1 MKLVGSYREFKKCSA
16 CGEIKLVDAF
26 NYRRDRGCYR
36 SACKE
41 CEKERD
47 NLWLESAGPREW
59 YRFRR
64 CAAKTR
70 AKKKQFEFDLPPEPW
85 EGLIFQ
91 THCPV
96 LGLELS
102 YSLRQEGGGKRPNA
116 ASFDRI
122 DSSRGY
128 TVDNVRIIS
137 ARANTLR
144 NDSTIEELKLLIDDA
159 IRLQIR

>member
-1 MKLVGSYREFKKCSA
+1 MKLVGSYREFKKCST
-16 CGEIKLVDAF
+16 CGEIKRVDAF
-26 NYRRDRGCYR
+26 NYHRQRNCYR
-36 SACKE
+36 SECKE
-41 CEKERD
+41 CAKEKA
-47 NLWLESAGPREW
+47 NLWLESAGPKEW
-59 YRFRR
+59 YGFRR
-64 CAAKTR
+64 SAAKTR
-70 AKKKQFEFDLPPEPW
+70 AKKKQCEFDLPPKPW
-85 EGLIFQ
+85 EGLIFP
-91 THCPV
+91 THCEV
-96 LGLELS
+96 FGWELS
-102 YSLRQEGGGKRPNA
+102 YSLRQEGGGRRPNA